1 MIIEV
6 FDNIF
11 AFCLLIALYFKMALL
26 ELLVLRVVLTCN
38 LLILLLDKFRLVTSI
53 LILQCLLVGEMLID
67 LSFDCSIINFSQQ
80 DNYSWGKHLID
91 SVTSLFTSHFCS
103 MTCSLLKL
111 GNLGKK
117 LSVEKSTNFLIQLAL
132 LRLSTYWYSASNC
145 YVSFGLVSEM
155 PTLAL
160 AFWF

>member
-1 MIIEV
+1 
-6 FDNIF
+6 
-11 AFCLLIALYFKMALL
+11 
-26 ELLVLRVVLTCN
+26 
-38 LLILLLDKFRLVTSI
+38 
-53 LILQCLLVGEMLID
+53 
-67 LSFDCSIINFSQQ
+67 
-80 DNYSWGKHLID
+80 
-91 SVTSLFTSHFCS
+91 

-117 LSVEKSTNFLIQLAL
+117 LSVEKSTKILIQLAL

-160 AFWF
+160 AF